1 MGPSVDKH
9 LWKTHHVPL
18 HGSNPYQFW
27 FTVDMAD
34 SAERKEYWL
43 LDTLSNFK
51 VASHHK
57 SPVTGIVLVKF
68 VVRYKSWLL
77 PRKSNKSMRYAV
89 LCGKISLWTYFA
101 TQWDDLATGRSMP
114 SVPHCSF
121 MAAIWPLIKGW
132 AWRNHDGA
140 TRLLGLA
147 LSKTDWLLRQRARAC
162 LILPEDPCIVTLHPH
177 EIGPNSPR
185 FTFLERA
192 SSSSWWHSIFGSR
205 YHNKLCLVTIMDSP
219 ASFSTC
225 SASARSAITSHGP
238 PNRLVY
244 AGSHNGGE
252 IFRREETNV
261 SCDGAPPCP
270 GHHIFPTTSVFKP
283 IPSLCSLVPKCLN
296 QLHVLTLHPYT
307 SQSTSLISYS
317 WL

>member
-1 MGPSVDKH
+1 MFKATAICHLIRSICIGKYALIMYYSMIWCMKYVNTNMICHLYNVQNQIVQSQHAVSKKVLRWRMGPSVDKH

-77 PRKSNKSMRYAV
+77 PRKSNKSMRYAF

-114 SVPHCSF
+114 SVPHCSLYSGIVSSDVP
-121 MAAIWPLIKGW
+121 AC
-132 AWRNHDGA
+132 AW
-140 TRLLGLA
+140 
-147 LSKTDWLLRQRARAC
+147 Q
-162 LILPEDPCIVTLHPH
+162 PFDPSMD
-177 EIGPNSPR
+177 EIEVAPCHTASPR
-185 FTFLERA
+185 NRPKLPKITFLERA

-205 YHNKLCLVTIMDSP
+205 YHNKLCLVTVMDSP

-252 IFRREETNV
+252 MPWPPI
-261 SCDGAPPCP
+261 SSPPAPFSTPSRP
-270 GHHIFPTTSVFKP
+270 YVF
-283 IPSLCSLVPKCLN
+283 
-296 QLHVLTLHPYT
+296 
-307 SQSTSLISYS
+307 
-317 WL
+317 

>member
-18 HGSNPYQFW
+18 HGSNSYKFW

-57 SPVTGIVLVKF
+57 SPVAGIVIVKF
-68 VVRYKSWLL
+68 VRYKSWLL
-77 PRKSNKSMRYAV
+77 PRKSNKSMRYAF
-89 LCGKISLWTYFA
+89 LCGKFSLWTYFA

-121 MAAIWPLIKGW
+121 MAAIWPLIYGW
-132 AWRNHDGA
+132 AWTTSPVQN
-140 TRLLGLA
+140 
-147 LSKTDWLLRQRARAC
+147 WLIAQAAC
-162 LILPEDPCIVTLHPH
+162 SRVLDLTWGSLYCNTA
-177 EIGPNSPR
+177 SPR
-185 FTFLERA
+185 NQPKLPKITFLERA
-192 SSSSWWHSIFGSR
+192 SSSSWWHRCIFGSR

-244 AGSHNGGE
+244 AESHGGE

-261 SCDGAPPCP
+261 SCDGATV
-270 GHHIFPTTSVFKP
+270 I
-283 IPSLCSLVPKCLN
+283 
-296 QLHVLTLHPYT
+296 
-307 SQSTSLISYS
+307 
-317 WL
+317 